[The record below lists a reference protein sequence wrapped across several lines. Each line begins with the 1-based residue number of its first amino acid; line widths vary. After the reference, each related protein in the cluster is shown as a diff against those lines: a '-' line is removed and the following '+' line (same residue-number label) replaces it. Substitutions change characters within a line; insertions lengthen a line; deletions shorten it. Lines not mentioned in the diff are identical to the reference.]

1 MEIKIK
7 SEIGK
12 DDESIINDIRENNNY
27 IYVSPNYT
35 MLAGSA
41 IDRMV
46 FLLIAL
52 EKLIEAQ
59 KKDEIMKL
67 LKKYVEEKEK
77 GNKLL
82 DSECEKISEMV
93 ISILEEIEED

>member
-7 SEIGK
+7 SEFGK
-12 DDESIINDIRENNNY
+12 GDESIINDIKENNNY

-46 FLLIAL
+46 FLVIAL
-52 EKLIEAQ
+52 EKLIEIQ

-67 LKKYVEEKEK
+67 LK
-77 GNKLL
+77 N
-82 DSECEKISEMV
+82 
-93 ISILEEIEED
+93 ILKKKKKATNY